1 MIRSIPGGVRHG
13 KSAKSRRNIRA
24 MLKPLLIASSVVWF
38 SSIAVAEDG
47 YLQSDAGQYINTGYH
62 VNPKSRVELDYS
74 IPNFEDTS
82 SYVQMRLID
91 NNPVAEGGVAASVRI
106 AGTSGAGDYSLAL
119 AVGDKV
125 KGGNLGDHWTK
136 SYGDQRRYCDDARR
150 TIVIDEIARKVSIK
164 ENGAEV
170 WSHSQG
176 GAAVVNTAPFPLG
189 VFGRPTDAD
198 GYNSDQRA
206 RMRVYGLKIYED
218 NVLKHDF
225 VPANKGGH
233 LGLYDK
239 IGGAFCYGRLS
250 KRFTTGGDIL
260 KLEEDADPYLQN
272 DGNRAINLRHHM
284 TANTKIWLDFAL
296 TKTTPANARILGMDT
311 AGTDKLAIFI
321 NDSNGF
327 SAGVGDD
334 TLTSVNTGITVD
346 TLRHTCTIT
355 ASPTS
360 TSVQFGVGKQHWF
373 STDIPVTLSARATRP
388 LALFGDTNDDYG
400 MTFSQVAGA
409 RVYGCK
415 IWDNGVL
422 VHDYIPCLRGGVPG
436 LKDNVDGAFITGE
449 IVSGFTAGPTVTDEG
464 DEGYVSTPGNDQAYG
479 KRWLDTGY
487 TLTSKSRV
495 ELDYAL
501 LSNYVKKQSGNG
513 EWYLLAAR
521 GVFNGAG
528 KAFSFYTT
536 STTFGWCCE
545 NSEWQGLS
553 MLSPWSGKDVRRT
566 VSMDAKNCKFMLM
579 TAGYTNY
586 VANITSLGNPSFK
599 YSDKTLK
606 IASYRDGTQNYTPL
620 KIYGCRIYED
630 EKLVRNYVPYV
641 KNGATGLL
649 DSVDKGFITTPNSQL
664 PVCPNGKIA
673 ANVEE
678 PAYLES
684 DGSQI
689 VNTGYLMK
697 PNARIEVEYALQ
709 ANTTQVRIFGQ
720 DSESPNLYASMYV
733 SNGKCWTFNIGDGF
747 TATVGGSIDYYR
759 HTAVVDATAK
769 ADGRKAYFVSGSGT
783 DWFGDAVHE
792 STKTATVAMGIFG
805 TADAADWSTV
815 RNRGV
820 MKIYSLKVYEG
831 DDLVHYYLPYKD
843 ATRIGFKD
851 VVTGGVLEDY
861 LKSATPFK
869 ICGYGFGD
877 GNDIFYSK
885 PESCTV
891 PYGESVELKA
901 FAPGAVAYQWY
912 RDGEAVEGATD
923 STLTVEWTRVPKEC
937 VYTVKASF
945 NRYGVTVEH
954 ESAPAVVQF
963 GRPGMC
969 ILVR

>member
-24 MLKPLLIASSVVWF
+24 MLKPLLIASSVVGF

-327 SAGVGDD
+327 SIGAGD
-334 TLTSVNTGITVD
+334 TLTSANTGITVD

-373 STDIPVTLSARATRP
+373 STDIAATLSARAPRP
-388 LALFGDTNDDYG
+388 LALFGDTDDDYG
-400 MTFSQVAGA
+400 MSFAQVSSA

-422 VHDYIPCLRGGVPG
+422 VHDYVPCIRGDVPG
-436 LKDNVDGAFITGE
+436 LKDNVDGAFLTGE
-449 IVSGFTAGPTVTDEG
+449 IVSGFSAGPTVVDEG
-464 DEGYVSTPGNDQAYG
+464 DDAYVSTPGNDQAYG
-479 KRWLDTGY
+479 ARWLDTGY
-487 TLTSKSRV
+487 KLTSKSRV
-495 ELDYAL
+495 EVDYAL

-513 EWYLLAAR
+513 EWYVFCAR
-521 GVFNGAG
+521 SSSNGG

-536 STTFGWCCE
+536 SGNFMWCCE
-545 NSEWQGLS
+545 KSEWKGLS
-553 MLSPWSGKDVRRT
+553 WLSPWNGKDVRRT
-566 VSMDAKNCKFMLM
+566 VSMDAKNLKVKVI

-586 VANITSLGNPSFK
+586 VADIESLGDPSHV
-599 YSDKTLK
+599 YADKTLR
-606 IASYRDGTQNYTPL
+606 IAANKDGTGGYAPL

-641 KNGATGLL
+641 KNGAAGLL
-649 DSVDKGFITTPNSQL
+649 DTVNDGFVTTPNSQL
-664 PVCPNGKIA
+664 PVFPNGKIES
-673 ANVEE
+673 NVEE
-678 PAYLES
+678 HAYLES
-684 DGSQI
+684 DGSQVI
-689 VNTGYLMK
+689 NTGYFMNPSTK
-697 PNARIEVEYALQ
+697 VEVEFALLS
-709 ANTTQVRIFGQ
+709 NTKQMRIFGQ
-720 DSESPNLYASMYV
+720 DSGSPNLYSSLYVTDSKGFAFNVGDAS
-733 SNGKCWTFNIGDGF
+733 NPAWGPF
-747 TATVGGSIDYYR
+747 IDYYC
-759 HTAVVDATAK
+759 HSATVDAAAK
-769 ADGRKAYFVSGSGT
+769 AAGRKAYFLTGSGA
-783 DWFGDAVHE
+783 DWSADANGG

-815 RNRGV
+815 KNRGV
-820 MKIYSLKVYEG
+820 MKIYSLKVYEA

-851 VVTGGVLEDY
+851 VITGDVLEDY

-869 ICGYGFGD
+869 IRGYGFGD
-877 GNDIFYSK
+877 GDDIFYSK
-885 PESCTV
+885 PKNCTV
-891 PYGESVELKA
+891 PYGESVELKV

-923 STLTVEWTRVPKEC
+923 STLTVEWAKVPKEC